1 MEPNRDIDAVGA
13 KLAFTIIE
21 SLLKSN
27 EAVSDLLAV
36 MAHALD
42 EDVAKAL
49 TNTAE
54 WEAYMEARRGMD
66 ATKKQIE
73 EFERIIS
80 RLEDPS

>member
-1 MEPNRDIDAVGA
+1 MELNKDIDAVGA
-13 KLAFTIIE
+13 KLAYTIIE

-54 WEAYMEARRGMD
+54 WEAYMDSRRGMD
-66 ATKKQIE
+66 ATRKQIE
-73 EFERIIS
+73 EFEKIIS
-80 RLEDPS
+80 QLENAS